1 MKVLLIQPAHP
12 SNVHLFGRVYM
23 SSLTLPVV
31 AALTPPDVEVAI
43 LDENVTPLDLEQP
56 ANLVGITA
64 LTPNA
69 PRAYAI
75 ADAFRAR
82 GIPVVLGG
90 VHPTLVPDEAA
101 QHADIVV
108 LGEAEGVWPQVV
120 RDVERGSWQRFYR
133 GEKPDLRG
141 LPMPRWDLLDN
152 RRYFPVPKMEASRGC
167 PFNCTFCS
175 TTAFFGRQMRYRPVE
190 EVVAEIRTLDR
201 RFSAVFITDNNIVG
215 RPDYARELFQALIP
229 ERITW
234 IGQASLTIA
243 YDEELLDLAARSG
256 CRALLIG
263 FESLS
268 PEGLAEANK
277 KVNQIL
283 DYEEAIA
290 RIHRRGIAII
300 GCFVVGFD
308 HDDASVFARTAE
320 FIERTRIAIPQV
332 TILTPFPGTALRE
345 RLLAEGRIWDFDW
358 SHYDATRVTFYPARM
373 SPEELQEGYNR
384 LVRRLYSYP
393 AIVRRLLQA
402 RSYLGK
408 GVVGFFPTNL
418 VYRRLGREALR
429 YRPKPSP
436 AEGHRPSPGAVK
448 PVPVTVER

>member
-1 MKVLLIQPAHP
+1 MRVLLVQPAHP
-12 SNVHLFGRVYM
+12 SNVRLFGRVYM
-23 SSLTLPVV
+23 SSLTLPAV

-43 LDENVTPLDLEQP
+43 LDENVAPLDLEQP
-56 ANLVGITA
+56 ADLVGITA

-90 VHPTLVPDEAA
+90 VHPTLLPEEAA
-101 QHADIVV
+101 RHADIVV

-133 GEKPDLRG
+133 GEKPDLQG
-141 LPMPRWDLLDN
+141 LPAPRWDLLDN

-190 EVVAEIRTLDR
+190 EVVAEIRILDR
-201 RFSAVFITDNNIVG
+201 RFSSVFITDNNIVG

-229 ERITW
+229 ERVTW
-234 IGQASLTIA
+234 IGQASLSIA

-283 DYEEAIA
+283 DYEEAIV

-308 HDDASVFARTAE
+308 HDDASVFARTAD

-345 RLLAEGRIWDFDW
+345 RLLEEGRIWDFDW

-384 LVRRLYSYP
+384 LVRRLYNYP
-393 AIVRRLLQA
+393 AIIRRLFHA

-418 VYRRLGREALR
+418 VYRRLGEQARR
-429 YRPKPSP
+429 YRPRPSP
-436 AEGHRPSPGAVK
+436 AEGHRPAPGAGRTI
-448 PVPVTVER
+448 PLIAER